1 MVNRII
7 TSFLFAVFFCAAP
20 AGLAVTTTTNLVEFM
35 PQSWIITDDLTGV
48 DLEVSID
55 GFLISSHELSQRLF
69 EEMTG
74 FNPSVHVGDD
84 FPVENVSWWD
94 AIRFCNLKSQREGLP
109 SCYNLASG
117 ECDLSANGWR
127 LPTEAEWLS
136 AFGREASYQGGD
148 KTGFSNLGSSNNENL
163 EVLKREMAEKTTVPV
178 GSYEPNK
185 KGMFNMLGNLREWC
199 TDNNDSLSNNPT
211 PLHNPSG
218 PSFSPEKAVR
228 GGSFFS
234 HSGSW
239 ARGYDS
245 AVRPEHKSRYL
256 GFRICRSSGRKFT
269 HKYDNPEWFEPY
281 NRRPSGYETATG
293 SLSAL
298 LTPQESDRI
307 TSTGGWEERRAQ
319 VLAKWE
325 NILGMKHA
333 PKLEGS
339 PKVRLIREFEMDSYT
354 GRLMYLQV
362 EPDHWEKIYLQI
374 PRRALSK
381 PTPVVIVPYYDVDTP
396 AAQNMGG
403 KNYQPA
409 SVRSFANLAVRSGYI
424 TVAIRWFGEGYTV
437 GYAEAVAELN
447 RRHPGLSGLGK
458 WVSDARCLLD
468 WLYTLPEVDRDNIGI
483 IGHSL
488 GGKMAMYAAAF
499 EPRITVAVG
508 SDHGIGLEFS
518 NYEDYWYLDDTI
530 RRRDQATDHHELLG
544 LIAPRPF
551 MLIGGEAT
559 DRDESWYFINEAK
572 KVYSLYGQPD
582 HVGFFNHRTGHA
594 PTPEAVS
601 LALRWF
607 ERFLGPGN

>member
-1 MVNRII
+1 MFSKSIA
-7 TSFLFAVFFCAAP
+7 SFLISILYGALPAV
-20 AGLAVTTTTNLVEFM
+20 LAVAPSVALVEFP
-35 PQSWIITDDLTGV
+35 PQSWMITDDFTGV
-48 DLEVSID
+48 ELEVSID
-55 GFLISSHELSQRLF
+55 GFLIGSHELSQREF
-69 EEMTG
+69 EQVAG
-74 FNPSVHVGDD
+74 FNPSAHNGDD

-94 AIRFCNLKSQREGLP
+94 AIRFCNLKSQRDGLIP
-109 SCYNLASG
+109 CYNLTSG
-117 ECDLSANGWR
+117 ECNLSADGWR
-127 LPTEAEWLS
+127 LPTEAEWLT
-136 AFGREASYQGGD
+136 AFGRDTVYQGGD
-148 KTGFSNLGSSNNENL
+148 MTGRANLGSSNNESL

-178 GSYEPNK
+178 GTYESNET
-185 KGMFNMLGNLREWC
+185 GLFNMLGNVREWC
-199 TDNNDSLSNNPT
+199 TDNNDALSNNPT
-211 PLHNPSG
+211 PLHNPFG
-218 PSFSPEKAVR
+218 PSFSAEKSVR
-228 GGSFFS
+228 GGSFIS

-239 ARGYDS
+239 ARGYNS

-256 GFRICRSSGRKFT
+256 GFRICRASGRKFA
-269 HKYDNPEWFEPY
+269 HNYDNPDWFEPY

-293 SLSAL
+293 SLSGL
-298 LTPQESDRI
+298 LTPSGADRI
-307 TSTGGWEERRAQ
+307 TTADGWEDRRAQ

-325 NILGMKHA
+325 DILGMRHA
-333 PKLEGS
+333 PKLEGA
-339 PKVRLIREFEMDSYT
+339 PKVRLIREYEMDAYT
-354 GRLMYLQV
+354 GRLMYIQV
-362 EPDHWEKIYLQI
+362 EPDHWEKIYLQL

-381 PTPVVIVPYYDVDTP
+381 PSPVVIVPYYDVDTP

-403 KNYQPA
+403 KLYSPA

-424 TVAIRWFGEGYTV
+424 AVAVRWFGEGYTV

-530 RRRDQATDHHELLG
+530 RRRDPATDHHELLG

-551 MLIGGEAT
+551 MLIGGENT
-559 DRDESWYFINEAK
+559 DTDESWHFINEAR

-582 HVGFFNHRTGHA
+582 NISFFNHRTGHT
-594 PTPEAVS
+594 PTPESVS
-601 LALRWF
+601 LALRWL